1 MSILIKTDIP
11 VHSRQVGDS
20 VHKRGYSHLNVTS
33 VAGDV
38 GVCVSRPTTTIR
50 TTMDAHASNMPHLFN
65 VCYFHASSI
74 FIHACSRCDSNPS
87 PFSVSVPTQKP
98 PVRSMSPIAPTTIT
112 IIVCGSGVNSTNKLL
127 KYNEKAV
134 FLSEINVA
142 VHGSQSP
149 HLVKILITWIQAV
162 CQLLASTT
170 GRSI

>member
-1 MSILIKTDIP
+1 M
-11 VHSRQVGDS
+11 
-20 VHKRGYSHLNVTS
+20 
-33 VAGDV
+33 
-38 GVCVSRPTTTIR
+38 
-50 TTMDAHASNMPHLFN
+50 
-65 VCYFHASSI
+65 
-74 FIHACSRCDSNPS
+74 S

-98 PVRSMSPIAPTTIT
+98 AVRSMSPIAPTTT

-127 KYNEKAV
+127 KYNGKAV

-142 VHGSQSP
+142 AHGSQSP